1 MHTMSF
7 VLGAEKYS
15 FIKVEQNL
23 SAKSKIKLVICEI
36 RAKTTLAVIICTGL
50 LLQKQ
55 REVFS
60 PFLPLSIKLDNTN
73 HIKKEEEPV
82 R

>member
-23 SAKSKIKLVICEI
+23 RVKSKIKLVTCEI
-36 RAKTTLAVIICTGL
+36 RAKATLLVIISADL
-50 LLQKQ
+50 L
-55 REVFS
+55 
-60 PFLPLSIKLDNTN
+60 
-73 HIKKEEEPV
+73 
-82 R
+82 